1 MTMPKPSPVVPYR
14 APDPAL
20 IAAVRAAIER
30 HKLQAYQRA
39 VNAVRNAPL
48 SHDLPIMLRKQAD

>member
-1 MTMPKPSPVVPYR
+1 MNMPKPSPVVPYR

-20 IAAVRAAIER
+20 IAAIRAAIER

-39 VNAVRNAPL
+39 VNAVRNA
-48 SHDLPIMLRKQAD
+48 A